1 MSVKTLGTVKVL
13 GSGCP
18 LCQETKK
25 LVVNAL
31 IELQLAADVQEI
43 KDPREIAKL
52 GILFTPA
59 IIINNEIVSQGEVPT
74 YKEVKKWLRDRAPR

>member
-1 MSVKTLGTVKVL
+1 MGVKTLGTVKVL

-18 LCQETKK
+18 RCQETKK

-43 KDPREIAKL
+43 KDLKEIAKL

-59 IIINNEIVSQGEVPT
+59 IIINNEIVSQGEIPK
-74 YKEVKKWLRDRAPR
+74 YKEVKKWLMDRAPR